1 MYDWNSILKQIN
13 PKSDVEV
20 SEITSCPGP
29 SLTEPKISF
38 VGSSGEK
45 EYFTLSDLSKLPEY
59 KILAVDTE
67 TDGLKR
73 DCKLLGIS
81 LCGEPNKAFWLPVGN
96 FEIYDLWETLKGK
109 YLIMHNSKF
118 DLDVLA
124 RHGCDLSECQIFDT
138 MIASHLLDENSS
150 HALKDLAELLLG
162 ESVTRFEDISS
173 QMDFNGDSVT
183 MEKYACADADYT
195 FKLYQRFKPQ
205 LEADGVDKLFYH
217 IEMPLV
223 KIVLEMELAGIALNN
238 EKLKRLSDEYQTE
251 QKDLEARIFDLAG
264 GSFNLNSPQQL
275 QTILFEELNL
285 PVTKKTKKGAPS
297 TDHESLG
304 NVSDKHEI
312 VPLILR
318 WKELDKLLSTY
329 INKLPSHL
337 GSDGCIHCSFNQIGT
352 ETGRFSCNNP
362 NLQNIPRD
370 TTIRSAFVPAPDH
383 VFIDADF
390 SQIELRV
397 IAHYTQDQNL
407 VKAYQSGID
416 VHKQTAASVLGK
428 SIDDVT
434 KEERSF
440 GKTLNFALCYGMG
453 AESFSRRTGYSIEDA
468 TRYRNGFF
476 NTYPKLKQALFDYS
490 KEAENKGYI
499 QNMFGRRRRFKSKE
513 NTFMAFN
520 SLIQGTAGDICKIAL
535 VYLKKALPEYVKML
549 LVVHDEI
556 LFEVPEHEAEST
568 KQLIID
574 TMQRELKGADGKGF
588 TIPIKADA
596 GIGGDWVGAKG

>member
-13 PKSDVEV
+13 LKSDDEV
-20 SEITSCPGP
+20 SEVAYSPEP

-38 VGSSGEK
+38 VGASGEK
-45 EYFTLSDLSKLPEY
+45 EYFTLSDLSKLPVY
-59 KILAVDTE
+59 KVLAVDTE
-67 TDGLKR
+67 TDGLER
-73 DCKLLGIS
+73 DCKLLGLS

-96 FEIYDLWETLKGK
+96 FEAYDLWEMLKGK

-118 DLDVLA
+118 DLDVLE

-138 MIASHLLDENSS
+138 MIASHLLDENGS
-150 HALKDLAELLLG
+150 HALKDLTELLLG
-162 ESVTRFEDISS
+162 ESVTRFEEVTS
-173 QMDFNGDSVT
+173 QLDFNGDSVT

-195 FKLYQRFKPQ
+195 FRLYQLFKPK
-205 LEADGVDKLFYH
+205 LETEGVDKLFYH

-223 KIVLEMELAGIALNN
+223 KIVLDMERAGIALDT
-238 EKLKRLSDEYQTE
+238 EKLQGLSDEYQAE
-251 QKDLEARIFDLAG
+251 QKDLEARIYDLAG

-297 TDHESLG
+297 TDNESLG
-304 NVSDKHEI
+304 NVSDKHDI

-329 INKLPSHL
+329 INKLPIHA
-337 GSDGCIHCSFNQIGT
+337 GSDGRIHCSFNQIGT

-370 TTIRSAFVPAPDH
+370 AAIRSAFVPAADH

-397 IAHYTQDQNL
+397 IAHYTQDPNL
-407 VKAYQSGID
+407 VKAYQGGID

-453 AESFSRRTGYSIEDA
+453 TESFSRRTGYSIEDA

-476 NTYPKLKQALFDYS
+476 NTYPKLKQALFDCS

-499 QNMFGRRRRFKSKE
+499 QNMFGRHRRFKSGD

-535 VYLKKALPEYVKML
+535 VYLSKALPEDVKML
-549 LVVHDEI
+549 LTVHDEI
-556 LFEVPEHEAEST
+556 LFEVPEDEAESV

-574 TMQRELKGADGKGF
+574 TMQRDLKGADGKGF

-596 GIGGDWVGAKG
+596 GIGRDWVEAKG